1 MRGDGGGKG
10 TEKERGRSR
19 IAREKAEKGK
29 KEMIMRQE
37 RWKGKEREK
46 GEEIK

>member
-29 KEMIMRQE
+29 KETIMRQE

-46 GEEIK
+46 ERK